1 MPISNICSSYWSY
14 IHRISKSQ
22 KNDFLNLN
30 EMRTEQRTENLII
43 YWLKRWN
50 FSRMNILKLQNSI
63 SWEHYKWNNAA
74 LFFDQ
79 ILTWI
84 LKVVSLAV
92 CLSRYTYVNQFRTH
106 TRKLASSYGKMK
118 HSESDL
124 VGANVDILPVGKQHD
139 IAYKISERFG

>member
-1 MPISNICSSYWSY
+1 MLIILVI

-124 VGANVDILPVGKQHD
+124 VGANVDILPVGK
-139 IAYKISERFG
+139 

>member
-1 MPISNICSSYWSY
+1 MLIILVI

-30 EMRTEQRTENLII
+30 EMRTEHRTENLII

-79 ILTWI
+79 ILKWI
-84 LKVVSLAV
+84 LKVVILAV
-92 CLSRYTYVNQFRTH
+92 YLSRYTHVNQFRTH
-106 TRKLASSYGKMK
+106 TRKLVSSYRKIK